1 MSLVTPNVRLKSAV
15 EEAGF
20 TQAELVEKL
29 NEQLRT
35 AGHRGTVSDRTVRYW
50 LTGKSRWPHPRQ
62 RAALEAVFGR
72 PTVEL
77 GFVPPEGPL
86 LRRTFLA
93 STTATAAGST
103 LPTTPSTTGRVG
115 TSDVA
120 RLRASL
126 DGLMALDDARG
137 GHAALERT
145 ALGGAAECLGS
156 QSRASSQRVRQ
167 RLLGLAADFT
177 ATAAWSNIDARHLG
191 RAQGQLKE
199 ALYLARMADDPT
211 AEMRVWNSVAML
223 AHQRKEHSQA
233 VDAAHA
239 AQATA
244 ITRRDPLFAS
254 LAHARTAVGHAN
266 KGDRQPALR
275 SLGFAEDLLGKAN
288 PSTPRPSWI
297 AFYGPAE
304 LYALS
309 AIVQD
314 RLGDAAEAEAASH
327 KALAVLPGQFR
338 RNRALATARLGLAQ
352 LHQGDTEQACDTA
365 STVFDLMAGGQL
377 PGRMRSLMSDFY
389 RDLQEQA
396 LTCPVARAWGDRY
409 RDQWSRT

>member
-1 MSLVTPNVRLKSAV
+1 MTANVRLKTAV

-20 TQAELVEKL
+20 TQAELVERL

-93 STTATAAGST
+93 STTATAAGSA
-103 LPTTPSTTGRVG
+103 LPATPGATGRVG

-145 ALGGAAECLGS
+145 ALAGASECLGN

-191 RAQGQLKE
+191 RAQSQLKE

-223 AHQRKEHSQA
+223 AHQRKEHGAA

-239 AQATA
+239 AQATG

-254 LAHARTAVGHAN
+254 LAHARTAIGHAN

-275 SLGFAEDLLGKAN
+275 SLGFAQDLLGKADAH
-288 PSTPRPSWI
+288 TVRPSWI

-304 LYALS
+304 LHALS

-327 KALAVLPGQFR
+327 RALAVLPDQFR
-338 RNRALATARLGLAQ
+338 RNRALTTARLGLAQ

-365 STVFDLMAGGQL
+365 SSVFELMAGGQL
-377 PGRMRSLMSDFY
+377 PGRMRSLMGDFY
-389 RDLQEQA
+389 RDLMEQA
-396 LTCPVARAWGDRY
+396 PTSAVARSWGDRY
-409 RDQWSRT
+409 RDQWSRS